1 MSDEPSEEVS
11 RNGRR
16 RRRSESLPPDPDVDD
31 IAAALLGRPRSLA
44 RRDVSSGAAVSLLS
58 ARKLW
63 HALGFPLVTSDEE
76 LFTEADLYALRTV
89 AKIVREGTMD
99 ETTALAHTRAFAR
112 TADRLAAWQVQLVA
126 ESISPQEGR
135 DGIGP
140 LAVPDVATAKAAA
153 IQLID
158 LVDELEPLLVYAWRR
173 HLTDAISRMISDA
186 EPSTDEHGMW
196 RHIGFADLVA
206 FTNLVRR
213 LSERELSVVVKRFEV
228 LTSDIVTAH
237 GGRIIKTVGDEI
249 LFSNREAAPAA
260 ATALDLVDAMSDDDV
275 LPDVRVGM
283 AAGPVLSRLGD
294 VFGTTVN
301 RASRLTSI
309 AQPGN
314 VLIDGQMAHSLD
326 SVSGFDLTPLRSRA
340 LRGVGKVKP
349 YVLARAGADTRR
361 GTPDET
367 TPEQRERDGR

>member
-153 IQLID
+153 LQLID

-367 TPEQRERDGR
+367 TPEQRERDDR